1 MNCTEFRTL
10 YNLWLDGRKSTP
22 LLPEAALHA
31 QECSE
36 CETYAGAMLEIDEG
50 LQNIPDVP
58 LPEDLLAYSGR
69 TGVRTPARGRDL
81 SYLLRRGAAFAIPA
95 LASWIITLYLP
106 PGWQFAVQ
114 SFLVS
119 GALVLCA
126 ATSLRPRF
134 IA

>member
-1 MNCTEFRTL
+1 MNCIEFRSL
-10 YNLWLDGRKSTP
+10 YNLWLDGRKSTS

-31 QECSE
+31 RECSE
-36 CETYAGAMLEIDEG
+36 CGTYAEAMLEIDEG
-50 LQNIPDVP
+50 LHNIPDVP
-58 LPEDLLAYSGR
+58 LPKELLAYSGGR
-69 TGVRTPARGRDL
+69 GPRTPARGREL
-81 SYLLRRGAAFAIPA
+81 SFFIRSGAAFALPA

-114 SFLVS
+114 SLLVS
-119 GALVLCA
+119 GAMVLCA

>member
-1 MNCTEFRTL
+1 MNCTEFRSL

-58 LPEDLLAYSGR
+58 LPEDLLAYSGGS
-69 TGVRTPARGRDL
+69 GVRTPARGRDL
-81 SYLLRRGAAFAIPA
+81 SYLLRRGAAFALPA

-114 SFLVS
+114 SLLLS